1 VSVLKNNSSKYLAAY
16 LFFLCVTTG
25 RFFFEAHYAHF
36 VDTKNLIFHH
46 HYWFLFVFLLFLIN
60 FKFFLGMHPSRSWW
74 IAFLS
79 PVIFIPLIYNMI
91 FRGGNLV
98 KFNYLSAKDPDYLL
112 NIFTFMLFSEKN
124 RPVGIE
130 LIIVTFSIFLFSYF
144 ISKKPVRS
152 AICAVSCYLSLMIF
166 AGTVIIAPHKPD
178 FTLFFINSSFKL
190 QNFMSFVYFSASVT
204 AAVVLFFNEIVV
216 FFKDQRRLI
225 CFAVIFTCF
234 FICSQFALINPS
246 SADRFLMIPH
256 SFLFSLSITVLIFIN
271 EDFPLKILLFF
282 ISIISSGILFQL
294 FSTLWIQK
302 TPEETQGMN
311 FNDRIEH
318 KIEEGIDILLSR
330 QEQNGEFTSVS
341 CKSPDR
347 KQCSVHKGSVFIS
360 TFILYSLNFVKSN
373 SKAQAIVKKGAN
385 FVQSK
390 MEDGDLWRFWG
401 NRIDYDLDD
410 TSCSSFIL
418 ELSDKSL
425 LNKDK
430 IYSNMDQK
438 GLFKTWIRESG
449 KNDVD
454 GVVNA
459 NVLLYLGENRKTIP
473 ACSAL
478 VDAVIENNE
487 FSLNYYYPD
496 IAFFYYT
503 LSRAY
508 FEKQMKCIEK
518 GIPVIVTKVEN
529 MLNESISDNDVMRTA
544 VLLNTLLNFKEYSN
558 LMDVSAKKLLE
569 TNLHEISL
577 AKKPFFVAGEPPDE
591 PSFFYFSNE
600 TVIASLIEFFKRYKD
615 LKRN

>member
-1 VSVLKNNSSKYLAAY
+1 
-16 LFFLCVTTG
+16 
-25 RFFFEAHYAHF
+25 
-36 VDTKNLIFHH
+36 
-46 HYWFLFVFLLFLIN
+46 
-60 FKFFLGMHPSRSWW
+60 
-74 IAFLS
+74 
-79 PVIFIPLIYNMI
+79 
-91 FRGGNLV
+91 
-98 KFNYLSAKDPDYLL
+98 
-112 NIFTFMLFSEKN
+112 
-124 RPVGIE
+124 
-130 LIIVTFSIFLFSYF
+130 
-144 ISKKPVRS
+144 
-152 AICAVSCYLSLMIF
+152 
-166 AGTVIIAPHKPD
+166 
-178 FTLFFINSSFKL
+178 
-190 QNFMSFVYFSASVT
+190 
-204 AAVVLFFNEIVV
+204 
-216 FFKDQRRLI
+216 
-225 CFAVIFTCF
+225 
-234 FICSQFALINPS
+234 
-246 SADRFLMIPH
+246 
-256 SFLFSLSITVLIFIN
+256 
-271 EDFPLKILLFF
+271 
-282 ISIISSGILFQL
+282 
-294 FSTLWIQK
+294 
-302 TPEETQGMN
+302 MN
-311 FNDRIEH
+311 FNNRIEY

-373 SKAQAIVKKGAN
+373 SKAQAIVKKGKD

-390 MEDGDLWRFWG
+390 MEAGDLWRFWG

-430 IYSNMDQK
+430 IYSNRDQK

-544 VLLNTLLNFKEYSN
+544 VLLNTLLNFRKYSN

-600 TVIASLIEFFKRYKD
+600 TVIASLIEFFKRYND